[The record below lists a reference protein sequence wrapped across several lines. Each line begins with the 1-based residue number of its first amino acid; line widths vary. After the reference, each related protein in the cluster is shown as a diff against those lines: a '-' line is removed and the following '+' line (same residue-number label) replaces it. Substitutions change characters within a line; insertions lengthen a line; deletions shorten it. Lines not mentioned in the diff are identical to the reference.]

1 MMDIIEEVV
10 VEFNADQRKTRS
22 VENTF
27 RFSGQDPWVDCEKEF
42 KNHLDSLSKLPLYKT
57 AKSVADVL
65 TDRTIETNTPAELPG
80 EDGIQTLEERY
91 EAGEDKGDKDDKDGD
106 EEMKEKEEKE
116 ENWGE
121 AYEGD
126 RVAKEVG
133 GKVYFGTVMK
143 FGYIEKDGKDVD
155 AWSTLR

>member
-27 RFSGQDPWVDCEKEF
+27 RSSGQDPWVDCEKEF
-42 KNHLDSLSKLPLYKT
+42 KNNLDSLSKLPLYKT

-65 TDRTIETNTPAELPG
+65 TDRTIEANTPAELPG

-91 EAGEDKGDKDDKDGD
+91 ETGEDKGDKDDKDDD

-116 ENWGE
+116 DNGGRQRSQYE
-121 AYEGD
+121 A
-126 RVAKEVG
+126 A
-133 GKVYFGTVMK
+133 
-143 FGYIEKDGKDVD
+143 
-155 AWSTLR
+155 